1 MIQELKQRV
10 RDKLAVCELRSVQE
24 VYGADAAVLIPIL
37 ERHREAHFL
46 LTLRTDQVATHKGQ
60 VSFPGGVRE
69 KVDSSLEQ
77 TAIRETEEEVGITS
91 SYVEIVGRFHEYL
104 AVTRYRVT
112 PFVAVLNGGF
122 LINPNPREVARV
134 LEVPFRF
141 FLETE
146 PEVQVQRR
154 LGRNMAVY
162 FYDYEGVSIWGLT
175 ARMIKDFVEL
185 LDQPQQ

>member
-1 MIQELKQRV
+1 M
-10 RDKLAVCELRSVQE
+10 
-24 VYGADAAVLIPIL
+24 
-37 ERHREAHFL
+37 
-46 LTLRTDQVATHKGQ
+46 
-60 VSFPGGVRE
+60 
-69 KVDSSLEQ
+69 DSSLEQ

-122 LINPNPREVARV
+122 LINPNPREVERI